1 MLILLNSVFTIT
13 SFISYQ
19 NFNPY
24 FCGNFLLDKSLK
36 NTLSTLIAAEGLGHG
51 YHDEWLF
58 KNLTLGINP
67 GQRVALV
74 GINGAGKSTLLKLL
88 AERFS
93 PLEGKIVKNK
103 AVKIGFLD
111 QEPSFPDGYSISD
124 FIFSL
129 ENKQQQLIKEYEE
142 LIEDPNPDEKTL
154 NRLYEELSEHN
165 AWEYEHEIKTI
176 LSRMGI
182 NHLQQKIDTL
192 SGGQKKRLALAKLL
206 IEDPEIYVLDEP
218 TNHLDIDTIEWLEK
232 LLTSGNKTILLV
244 THDRYFLDNVCNT
257 IVELD
262 RGKIYNYNGNYA
274 FFLEKKSEREASDE
288 STFHKNKNLLKKELE
303 WMRRMPAAR
312 TVKSQ
317 SRINSF
323 YDLEEKTK
331 QRSDNQKVTLNV
343 KMSRQGNKI
352 LELNHIGQTFDDKK
366 IINDFSYTFKR
377 GDRIGLAGKN
387 GTGKS
392 TLLNIITGY
401 LNPEKGKVD
410 VGDTTVYGYY
420 KQGGLAFN
428 EKERVI
434 DIVKSDAEYIK
445 MADGQTISASALLT
459 LFLFPPKKQ
468 HGMVEKLSGGEKKR
482 LHLMKVLMQN
492 PNFLILDE
500 PTNDLDIDTLNVLEE
515 FLENFPG
522 VLILVSHDRYLLDKM
537 SEQLFI
543 MEGDGG
549 VSIYSGNYS
558 EYRISLDTAKDNPAQ
573 KKTKIEE
580 PVSSTSA
587 KKLSFKEQKELD
599 EIEETVAEK
608 ENEIEELTMKLNAV
622 ETSDY
627 LKIQEI
633 SLEIEKLNKQLEGI
647 MERWVE
653 LSEKTN

>member
-1 MLILLNSVFTIT
+1 M
-13 SFISYQ
+13 
-19 NFNPY
+19 
-24 FCGNFLLDKSLK
+24 
-36 NTLSTLIAAEGLGHG
+36 STLIAAENLGHA

-58 KNLTLGINP
+58 KNLTLGIQP

-74 GINGAGKSTLLKLL
+74 GINGAGKSTLLNLL
-88 AERFS
+88 AERFN

-103 AVKIGFLD
+103 SVKIGFLD
-111 QEPSFPDGYSISD
+111 QEPSFPDGHSISD
-124 FIFSL
+124 FIFST

-182 NHLQQKIDTL
+182 THLQQQISTL

-274 FFLEKKSEREASDE
+274 YFLEKKSEREMADE
-288 STFHKNKNLLKKELE
+288 STFQKNKNLLKKELE

-312 TVKSQ
+312 TTKSQ
-317 SRINSF
+317 SRIDAF
-323 YDLEEKTK
+323 YDLESKTK
-331 QRSDNQKVTLNV
+331 QRSDNQSVTLNV
-343 KMSRQGNKI
+343 KMARQGNKI
-352 LELNHIGQTFDDKK
+352 LELDHIGQSFNGNP

-377 GDRIGLAGKN
+377 ADRIGLAGKN

-401 LNPEKGKVD
+401 LTPEKGKVST
-410 VGDTTVYGYY
+410 GETTVYGYY

-445 MADGQTISASALLT
+445 MADGQTISASQLLT

-543 MEGDGG
+543 MEGNGEVG
-549 VSIYSGNYS
+549 IYNGNYS
-558 EYRISLDTAKDNPAQ
+558 EYRISLESPKEKAPA
-573 KKTKIEE
+573 KTKEQPAPQAAVN
-580 PVSSTSA
+580 PV
-587 KKLSFKEQKELD
+587 KKLSFKEQKELED
-599 EIEETVAEK
+599 SEAKIAELEGK
-608 ENEIEELTMKLNAV
+608 IQELSNSLLTIDSA
-622 ETSDY
+622 DY
-627 LKIQEI
+627 TKIQEI
-633 SLEIEKLNKQLEGI
+633 SKTIEGLNQELETVT
-647 MERWVE
+647 ERWLT
-653 LSEKTN
+653 LSEQ

>member
-1 MLILLNSVFTIT
+1 M
-13 SFISYQ
+13 
-19 NFNPY
+19 
-24 FCGNFLLDKSLK
+24 
-36 NTLSTLIAAEGLGHG
+36 STLIAAEGLGHG

-58 KNLTLGINP
+58 KNLTLGINS

-88 AERFS
+88 AERFP

-111 QEPSFPDGYSISD
+111 QEPQFTEGFSISD
-124 FIFSL
+124 HIFSL

-176 LSRMGI
+176 LNRMGI
-182 NHLQQKIDTL
+182 THLQQKISTL

-206 IEDPEIYVLDEP
+206 IEDPEILVLDEP

-232 LLTSGNKTILLV
+232 LLTTGQKTILLV

-262 RGKIYNYNGNYA
+262 RGKIFNYNGNYA
-274 FFLEKKSEREASDE
+274 YYLEKKSEREALDA
-288 STFHKNKNLLKKELE
+288 TVQHKNQQLLKKELE
-303 WMRRMPAAR
+303 WMRRMPQAR
-312 TVKSQ
+312 GTKSNA
-317 SRINSF
+317 RINAF

-331 QRSDNQKVTLNV
+331 KKSDNQTINLQM
-343 KMSRQGNKI
+343 KMSRQGGKI
-352 LELNHIGQTFDDKK
+352 IEIDHIAKAFDGRP
-366 IINDFSYTFKR
+366 IINDFSYTFKK

-392 TLLNIITGY
+392 TLLNIITSQLSPDAGT
-401 LNPEKGKVD
+401 VD
-410 VGDTTVYGYY
+410 TGETTVFGYY
-420 KQGGLAFN
+420 KQGGLTFDP
-428 EKERVI
+428 KERVI

-445 MADGQTISASALLT
+445 MADGSVITASALLT

-482 LHLMKVLMQN
+482 LNLMKVLMQN

-522 VLILVSHDRYLLDKM
+522 ILMLVSHDRYLLDKM
-537 SEQLFI
+537 SDQLFI
-543 MEGDGG
+543 MEGEG
-549 VSIYSGNYS
+549 VVKIYNGNYS
-558 EYRISLDTAKDNPAQ
+558 EYRLSLDQPKVKTEV
-573 KKTKIEE
+573 KKPVTTDIEQA
-580 PVSSTSA
+580 PVKAA

-599 EIEETVAEK
+599 DSEKGMNET
-608 ENEIEELTMKLNAV
+608 ENKIAELTGNLLKIDA
-622 ETSDY
+622 SDY
-627 LKIQEI
+627 VKIQEV
-633 SLEIEKLNKQLEGI
+633 SDEIEKLKLKLDEFT
-647 MERWVE
+647 MRWLE
-653 LSEKTN
+653 LSE

>member
-1 MLILLNSVFTIT
+1 M
-13 SFISYQ
+13 
-19 NFNPY
+19 
-24 FCGNFLLDKSLK
+24 
-36 NTLSTLIAAEGLGHG
+36 STLIAAEGLGHG
-51 YHDEWLF
+51 YHQEWLF
-58 KNLTLGINP
+58 KNLTLGINA

-88 AERFS
+88 AERFE

-103 AVKIGFLD
+103 SVKIGFLD
-111 QEPSFPDGYSISD
+111 QEPIFPEGYSISD
-124 FIFSL
+124 FIFSMD
-129 ENKQQQLIKEYEE
+129 NKQQQLIREYEE
-142 LIEDPNPDEKTL
+142 LIEQEHPNEEKL
-154 NRLYEELSEHN
+154 NHLYGELSEHN
-165 AWEYEHEIKTI
+165 AWEYEHQIKTI

-182 NHLQQKIDTL
+182 NHLQQKINTL

-232 LLTSGNKTILLV
+232 LLTTGSKTILLV

-262 RGKIYNYNGNYA
+262 RGKIFNYNGNYA
-274 FFLEKKSEREASDE
+274 YFLEKKAEREAADE
-288 STFHKNKNLLKKELE
+288 STFQKNKNLLKKELE

-312 TVKSQ
+312 TTKSR
-317 SRINSF
+317 SRIDAF

-331 QRSDNQKVTLNV
+331 QRSDNKQVTLNV
-343 KMSRQGNKI
+343 KMSRQGSKI
-352 LELNHIGQTFDDKK
+352 LELEHIAQSFGDKK
-366 IINDFSYTFKR
+366 IINDFSYTFKK

-392 TLLNIITGY
+392 TLLNIITNH
-401 LNPEKGKVD
+401 LQPEKGKVD
-410 VGDTTVYGYY
+410 IGETTVYGYY

-468 HGMVEKLSGGEKKR
+468 HGLVEKLSGGEKKR

-543 MEGDGG
+543 MEGDGE
-549 VSIYSGNYS
+549 VTIYNGNYS
-558 EYRISLDTAKDNPAQ
+558 EHRLSLETAKDASPKKAKQEATASPAVA
-573 KKTKIEE
+573 T
-580 PVSSTSA
+580 T
-587 KKLSFKEQKELD
+587 KKLSFKEQKELED
-599 EIEETVAEK
+599 IEQSMATK
-608 ENEIEELTMKLNAV
+608 ESQIAQLTKTLSTIDSA
-622 ETSDY
+622 DY
-627 LKIQEI
+627 LKIQEV
-633 SLEIEKLNKQLEGI
+633 SSSIENLNEELNQL
-647 MERWVE
+647 MERWIE
-653 LSEKTN
+653 LSEK

>member
-1 MLILLNSVFTIT
+1 M
-13 SFISYQ
+13 
-19 NFNPY
+19 
-24 FCGNFLLDKSLK
+24 
-36 NTLSTLIAAEGLGHG
+36 STLIAAEGLGHG

-58 KNLTLGINP
+58 KNLTLGINS

-88 AERFS
+88 AERFP

-111 QEPSFPDGYSISD
+111 QEPQFTEGFSISD
-124 FIFSL
+124 HIFSL

-142 LIEDPNPDEKTL
+142 LIENPNPDEKTL

-176 LSRMGI
+176 LNRMGI
-182 NHLQQKIDTL
+182 THLQQKISTL

-206 IEDPEIYVLDEP
+206 IEDPEILVLDEP

-232 LLTSGNKTILLV
+232 LLTTGQKTILLV

-274 FFLEKKSEREASDE
+274 YFLEKKSEREALDA
-288 STFHKNKNLLKKELE
+288 TVLHKNQQLLKKELE
-303 WMRRMPAAR
+303 WMRRMPQAR
-312 TVKSQ
+312 GTKSNA
-317 SRINSF
+317 RINAF
-323 YDLEEKTK
+323 YDLEEKSK
-331 QRSDNQKVTLNV
+331 KKSDNQSINLQM
-343 KMSRQGNKI
+343 KMSRQGGKI
-352 LELNHIGQTFDDKK
+352 IEVEHIAKSFDGRP

-392 TLLNIITGY
+392 TLLNIITSQ
-401 LNPEKGKVD
+401 LKPDAGKVD
-410 VGDTTVYGYY
+410 TGETTVFGYY
-420 KQGGLAFN
+420 KQGGLTFDP
-428 EKERVI
+428 KERVI

-445 MADGQTISASALLT
+445 MADGSVITASALLT

-482 LHLMKVLMQN
+482 LNLMKVLMQN

-522 VLILVSHDRYLLDKM
+522 ILMLVSHDRYLLDKM
-537 SEQLFI
+537 SDQLFI
-543 MEGDGG
+543 MEGEG
-549 VSIYSGNYS
+549 VVKIYNGNYS
-558 EYRISLDTAKDNPAQ
+558 EYRLSLEQP
-573 KKTKIEE
+573 KTKVETKKS
-580 PVSSTSA
+580 PVPVVEQAPIKTV
-587 KKLSFKEQKELD
+587 KKLSFKEQKELED
-599 EIEETVAEK
+599 SERGIAETEK
-608 ENEIEELTMKLNAV
+608 KIALLNESLVKIDA
-622 ETSDY
+622 SDY
-627 LKIQEI
+627 VKIQEI
-633 SLEIEKLNKQLEGI
+633 SNEIETLQSKLDEYT
-647 MERWVE
+647 MRWLE
-653 LSEKTN
+653 LSE

>member
-1 MLILLNSVFTIT
+1 M
-13 SFISYQ
+13 
-19 NFNPY
+19 
-24 FCGNFLLDKSLK
+24 
-36 NTLSTLIAAEGLGHG
+36 STLIAAENLGHA

-58 KNLTLGINP
+58 KNLTLGIQT

-88 AERFS
+88 AERFN

-103 AVKIGFLD
+103 SVKIGFLD

-182 NHLQQKIDTL
+182 THLQQQISTL

-232 LLTSGNKTILLV
+232 LLTTGNKTILLV

-262 RGKIYNYNGNYA
+262 RGKIYNYNGKYA
-274 FFLEKKSEREASDE
+274 YFLEKKSEREASDE
-288 STFHKNKNLLKKELE
+288 SSFHKNKNLLKKELE
-303 WMRRMPAAR
+303 WMRRMPQAR
-312 TVKSQ
+312 GTKSQ
-317 SRINSF
+317 ARIDAF
-323 YDLEEKTK
+323 YDLDAKTK
-331 QRSDNQKVTLNV
+331 QRTDNKTVTLNV

-352 LELNHIGQTFDDKK
+352 LELDHIGQTFGEKK
-366 IINDFSYTFKR
+366 IINDFNYTFKR
-377 GDRIGLAGKN
+377 ADRIGLAGKN

-392 TLLNIITGY
+392 TLLNIITGF
-401 LNPEKGKVD
+401 LQPEKGIVST
-410 VGDTTVYGYY
+410 GETTVYGYY

-434 DIVKSDAEYIK
+434 DIVTADAEYIK
-445 MADGQTISASALLT
+445 MADGQTISASQLLT

-482 LHLMKVLMQN
+482 LHLMKVLMAN

-543 MEGDGG
+543 MEGNGE
-549 VSIYSGNYS
+549 VNIYNGNYS
-558 EYRISLDTAKDNPAQ
+558 EYRNSLDLPKERVETKTVKTESAPPAA
-573 KKTKIEE
+573 TI
-580 PVSSTSA
+580 
-587 KKLSFKEQKELD
+587 KLSFKEQRELD
-599 EIEETVAEK
+599 ELEVKIAETET
-608 ENEIEELTMKLNAV
+608 EIDQLTASLLSIDCAN
-622 ETSDY
+622 Y
-627 LKIQEI
+627 QEI
-633 SLEIEKLNKQLEGI
+633 QKVTKTIESLNTSLEHTL
-647 MERWVE
+647 ERWVE
-653 LSEKTN
+653 LSEKTNKAN

>member
-1 MLILLNSVFTIT
+1 M
-13 SFISYQ
+13 
-19 NFNPY
+19 
-24 FCGNFLLDKSLK
+24 
-36 NTLSTLIAAEGLGHG
+36 
-51 YHDEWLF
+51 
-58 KNLTLGINP
+58 
-67 GQRVALV
+67 
-74 GINGAGKSTLLKLL
+74 NGAGKSTLLKLL
-88 AERFS
+88 AEKFN

-103 AVKIGFLD
+103 SVKIGFLD
-111 QEPSFPDGYSISD
+111 QEPTFPDNYSISD

-142 LIEDPNPDEKTL
+142 LIEDPNPDETKL
-154 NRLYEELSEHN
+154 NRLYEEMSEHN

-182 NHLQQKIDTL
+182 THLQQQISTL
-192 SGGQKKRLALAKLL
+192 SGGQKKRIALAKLL
-206 IEDPEIYVLDEP
+206 IEDPEMYILDEP

-262 RGKIYNYNGNYA
+262 KGKTFTYNGNYA
-274 FFLEKKSEREASDE
+274 YFLEKKSEREASDE
-288 STFHKNKNLLKKELE
+288 ATFQKNKNLLKKELE

-312 TVKSQ
+312 TTKSQ
-317 SRINSF
+317 SRIDAF
-323 YDLEEKTK
+323 YDLESKTK
-331 QRSDNQKVTLNV
+331 QSADKQDITLKV

-352 LELNHIGQTFDDKK
+352 LELDHIGQSFDDKK
-366 IINDFSYTFKR
+366 IINDFSYTFKKA
-377 GDRIGLAGKN
+377 DRIGLAGKN

-392 TLLNIITGY
+392 TLLNILTGF
-401 LNPEKGKVD
+401 LNPEKGNVS
-410 VGDTTVYGYY
+410 VGETTVFGYY

-428 EKERVI
+428 EKDRVI

-445 MADGQTISASALLT
+445 MADGQTISASQLLT

-522 VLILVSHDRYLLDKM
+522 VLMLVSHDRYLLDKM

-543 MEGDGG
+543 MEGEGQ
-549 VSIYSGNYS
+549 VSIYNGNYS
-558 EYRISLDTAKDNPAQ
+558 EYRTSLELEKEKIKESPKAPAPTPEKKDNSQ
-573 KKTKIEE
+573 KLTY
-580 PVSSTSA
+580 
-587 KKLSFKEQKELD
+587 KEQREL
-599 EIEETVAEK
+599 
-608 ENEIEELTMKLNAV
+608 EELEQTIAVTEEKINSLTASLNNFESA
-622 ETSDY
+622 DY
-627 LKIQEI
+627 LGIQ
-633 SLEIEKLNKQLEGI
+633 SVTKDIEALNNAMEKT

-653 LSEKTN
+653 LSEKNN

>member
-1 MLILLNSVFTIT
+1 M
-13 SFISYQ
+13 
-19 NFNPY
+19 
-24 FCGNFLLDKSLK
+24 
-36 NTLSTLIAAEGLGHG
+36 STLIAAEGLGHG

-111 QEPSFPDGYSISD
+111 QEPSFPEGYSISD

-142 LIEDPNPDEKTL
+142 LIEDPNPNEKTL

-182 NHLQQKIDTL
+182 NHLQQKIATL

-232 LLTSGNKTILLV
+232 LLTTGNKTILLV

-257 IVELD
+257 IVELE

-274 FFLEKKSEREASDE
+274 FFLEKKAEREASDE
-288 STFHKNKNLLKKELE
+288 STFQKNKNLLKKELE

-331 QRSDNQKVTLNV
+331 QRSDNQQVTLNV

-352 LELNHIGQTFDDKK
+352 LELNHIGQAFDEKR
-366 IINDFSYTFKR
+366 IINDFSYVFKR

-392 TLLNIITGY
+392 TLLNIITGIIH
-401 LNPEKGKVD
+401 PEKGNVD

-543 MEGDGG
+543 MEGEGN
-549 VSIYSGNYS
+549 VSIYNGNYS
-558 EYRISLDTAKDNPAQ
+558 EYRISLDQPKDNNTPKKLTIEVQ
-573 KKTKIEE
+573 KPNTQ
-580 PVSSTSA
+580 T

-599 EIEETVAEK
+599 DLEGAVAEK
-608 ENEIEELTMKLNAV
+608 ENEIEELTKQLN
-622 ETSDY
+622 EIDSINY

-633 SLEIEKLNKQLEGI
+633 SEKINNLNLQLSQR

-653 LSEKTN
+653 LSEKTI

>member
-1 MLILLNSVFTIT
+1 M
-13 SFISYQ
+13 
-19 NFNPY
+19 
-24 FCGNFLLDKSLK
+24 
-36 NTLSTLIAAEGLGHG
+36 STLIAAEALGHG

-58 KNLTLGINP
+58 KNLTLGINA

-88 AERFS
+88 AERFP

-129 ENKQQQLIKEYEE
+129 DNKQQQIIKEYEE
-142 LIEDPNPDEKTL
+142 LIEQEHPDEKTL
-154 NRLYEELSEHN
+154 NRLYDELSEHN

-182 NHLQQKIDTL
+182 TQLQQKIDTL
-192 SGGQKKRLALAKLL
+192 SGGQRKRLALAKLL

-232 LLTSGNKTILLV
+232 LLTTGNKTLLLV

-262 RGKIYNYNGNYA
+262 RGKMFTYNGNYGY
-274 FFLEKKSEREASDE
+274 FLEKKSEREAQDD
-288 STFHKNKNLLKKELE
+288 STFQKNKNLLKKELE

-312 TVKSQ
+312 TTKSQ
-317 SRINSF
+317 ARIDSF
-323 YDLEEKTK
+323 YDLEDKTK
-331 QRSDNQKVTLNV
+331 QRNEHQKVTLNV
-343 KMSRQGNKI
+343 KMARQGGKI
-352 LELNHIGQTFDDKK
+352 LELEHVRQDFDEKK
-366 IINDFSYTFKR
+366 IITDFSYVFKK

-392 TLLNIITGY
+392 TLLNIITGS
-401 LNPEKGKVD
+401 LKPTSGTVSI
-410 VGDTTVYGYY
+410 GDTTKYGYY
-420 KQGGLAFN
+420 QQKGLTFN

-434 DIVKSDAEYIK
+434 DIVKADAEYIK

-468 HGMVEKLSGGEKKR
+468 HGFVEKLSGGEKKR

-522 VLILVSHDRYLLDKM
+522 VLVLVSHDRYLLDKM

-543 MEGDGG
+543 MEGNGE
-549 VSIYSGNYS
+549 VKIFNGNYS
-558 EYRISLDTAKDNPAQ
+558 EYRISLEQEKDAIV
-573 KKTKIEE
+573 KKLKTEE
-580 PVSSTSA
+580 PKPNTA
-587 KKLSFKEQKELD
+587 TAKLSFKEQKEF
-599 EIEETVAEK
+599 
-608 ENEIEELTMKLNAV
+608 NEL
-622 ETSDY
+622 
-627 LKIQEI
+627 EI
-633 SLEIEKLNKQLEGI
+633 SLADIEKTLTALTNSLNEIDPSNYSEIQKLSEQIAALNKDAETKL
-647 MERWVE
+647 ERWME
-653 LSEKTN
+653 LSEK

>member
-1 MLILLNSVFTIT
+1 M
-13 SFISYQ
+13 
-19 NFNPY
+19 
-24 FCGNFLLDKSLK
+24 
-36 NTLSTLIAAEGLGHG
+36 STLIAAENLGHA

-58 KNLTLGINP
+58 KNLTLGIQP

-88 AERFS
+88 AERFN

-103 AVKIGFLD
+103 SVKIGFLD
-111 QEPSFPDGYSISD
+111 QEPSFPDGHSISD
-124 FIFSL
+124 FIFST

-182 NHLQQKIDTL
+182 THLQQQISTL

-274 FFLEKKSEREASDE
+274 YFLEKKSEREMADE
-288 STFHKNKNLLKKELE
+288 STFQKNKNLLKKELE

-312 TVKSQ
+312 TTKSQ
-317 SRINSF
+317 SRIDAF
-323 YDLEEKTK
+323 YDLESKTK
-331 QRSDNQKVTLNV
+331 QRSDNQSVTLNV
-343 KMSRQGNKI
+343 KMARQGNKI
-352 LELNHIGQTFDDKK
+352 LELDHIGQSFNGNP

-377 GDRIGLAGKN
+377 ADRIGLAGKN

-401 LNPEKGKVD
+401 LTPEKGKVST
-410 VGDTTVYGYY
+410 GETTVYGYY

-445 MADGQTISASALLT
+445 MADGQTISASQLLT

-543 MEGDGG
+543 MEGNGEVG
-549 VSIYSGNYS
+549 IYNGNYS
-558 EYRISLDTAKDNPAQ
+558 EYRISLESPKEKAPA
-573 KKTKIEE
+573 KTKEQPAPQAAVN
-580 PVSSTSA
+580 PV
-587 KKLSFKEQKELD
+587 KKLSFKEQKELED
-599 EIEETVAEK
+599 SEAKIAELEGK
-608 ENEIEELTMKLNAV
+608 IQELSNSLLTIDSA
-622 ETSDY
+622 DY
-627 LKIQEI
+627 TKIQEI
-633 SLEIEKLNKQLEGI
+633 SKTIEGLNQELETVT
-647 MERWVE
+647 ERWLT
-653 LSEKTN
+653 LSEQ

>member
-1 MLILLNSVFTIT
+1 M
-13 SFISYQ
+13 
-19 NFNPY
+19 
-24 FCGNFLLDKSLK
+24 
-36 NTLSTLIAAEGLGHG
+36 STLIAAENLGHA

-58 KNLTLGINP
+58 KNLTLGIQT

-88 AERFS
+88 AERFN

-103 AVKIGFLD
+103 SVKIGFLD

-182 NHLQQKIDTL
+182 THLQQQISTL

-232 LLTSGNKTILLV
+232 LLTTGNKTILLV

-262 RGKIYNYNGNYA
+262 RGKIYNYNGKYA
-274 FFLEKKSEREASDE
+274 YFLEKKSEREASDE
-288 STFHKNKNLLKKELE
+288 SSFHKNKNLLKKELE
-303 WMRRMPAAR
+303 WMRRMPQAR
-312 TVKSQ
+312 GTKSQ
-317 SRINSF
+317 ARIDAF
-323 YDLEEKTK
+323 YDLDAKTK
-331 QRSDNQKVTLNV
+331 QRTDNKTVTLNV

-352 LELNHIGQTFDDKK
+352 LELDHIGQTFGEKK
-366 IINDFSYTFKR
+366 IINDFNYTFKR
-377 GDRIGLAGKN
+377 ADRIGLAGKN

-392 TLLNIITGY
+392 TLLNIITGF
-401 LNPEKGKVD
+401 LQPEKGIVST
-410 VGDTTVYGYY
+410 GETTVYGYY

-434 DIVKSDAEYIK
+434 DIVTADAEYIK
-445 MADGQTISASALLT
+445 MADGQTISASQLLT

-482 LHLMKVLMQN
+482 LHLMKVLMAN

-543 MEGDGG
+543 MEGNGE
-549 VSIYSGNYS
+549 VNIYNGNYS
-558 EYRISLDTAKDNPAQ
+558 EYRNSLDLPKEKVETKTVKTESAPPAA
-573 KKTKIEE
+573 TI
-580 PVSSTSA
+580 
-587 KKLSFKEQKELD
+587 KLSFKEQRELD
-599 EIEETVAEK
+599 ELEVKIAETETEIDQLTASLLSIDSANYQEIQQVTKTIES
-608 ENEIEELTMKLNAV
+608 LN
-622 ETSDY
+622 
-627 LKIQEI
+627 I
-633 SLEIEKLNKQLEGI
+633 SLEHTL
-647 MERWVE
+647 ERWVK
-653 LSEKTN
+653 LSEKPNKTN

>member
-1 MLILLNSVFTIT
+1 M
-13 SFISYQ
+13 
-19 NFNPY
+19 
-24 FCGNFLLDKSLK
+24 
-36 NTLSTLIAAEGLGHG
+36 STLIAAEGLGHG

-88 AERFS
+88 AERFA

-103 AVKIGFLD
+103 AIKIGFLD

-182 NHLQQKIDTL
+182 NHLQQKISTL

-274 FFLEKKSEREASDE
+274 SFLEKKAEREASDE
-288 STFHKNKNLLKKELE
+288 STFQKNKNLLKKELE

-317 SRINSF
+317 SRINAF

-331 QRSDNQKVTLNV
+331 QRSDNQQVTLNV

-352 LELNHIGQTFDDKK
+352 LELDHIGQTFDDKK
-366 IINDFSYTFKR
+366 IINDFSYVFKR

-428 EKERVI
+428 GKERVI

-543 MEGDGG
+543 MEGEGN
-549 VSIYSGNYS
+549 VSIYNGNYS
-558 EYRISLDTAKDNPAQ
+558 EYRISLDNAKDNPAP
-573 KKTKIEE
+573 KKSVIEE
-580 PVSSTSA
+580 QKNVASP

-599 EIEETVAEK
+599 EIEKTISEK
-608 ENEIEELTMKLNAV
+608 ENEIEELTKQLN
-622 ETSDY
+622 ETDASDY
-627 LKIQEI
+627 IKIQQSSEEI
-633 SLEIEKLNKQLEGI
+633 AKLNKDLEQI
-647 MERWVE
+647 MERWVV

>member
-1 MLILLNSVFTIT
+1 M
-13 SFISYQ
+13 
-19 NFNPY
+19 
-24 FCGNFLLDKSLK
+24 
-36 NTLSTLIAAEGLGHG
+36 STLIAAESLGHA

-58 KNLTLGINP
+58 KNLTLGIQT

-103 AVKIGFLD
+103 SVKIGFLD
-111 QEPSFPDGYSISD
+111 QEPSFTDGYSISD

-142 LIEDPNPDEKTL
+142 LIEDPNPDEKKL

-182 NHLQQKIDTL
+182 THLQQKIATL

-206 IEDPEIYVLDEP
+206 IEDPDIYVLDEP
-218 TNHLDIDTIEWLEK
+218 TNHLDIDTIEWLES

-262 RGKIYNYNGNYA
+262 RGKMYNYNGNYA
-274 FFLEKKSEREASDE
+274 YFLERKSEREMADE
-288 STFHKNKNLLKKELE
+288 STFQKNKNLLKKELE
-303 WMRRMPAAR
+303 WMRRMPQAR
-312 TVKSQ
+312 GTKSQ
-317 SRINSF
+317 SRINAY
-323 YDLEEKTK
+323 YDLDEKTK
-331 QRSDNQKVTLNV
+331 QRSDNQTINLNM
-343 KMSRQGNKI
+343 KMARQGGKI
-352 LELNHIGQTFDDKK
+352 LELDHIGQSFGEKN
-366 IINDFSYTFKR
+366 IINDFTYTFKR
-377 GDRIGLAGKN
+377 ADRIGLAGKN

-401 LNPEKGKVD
+401 LSPEKGKVST
-410 VGDTTVYGYY
+410 GETTVYGYY

-445 MADGQTISASALLT
+445 MADGSMITASQLLT

-543 MEGDGG
+543 MEGDGI
-549 VSIYSGNYS
+549 VTIYNGNYS
-558 EYRISLDTAKDNPAQ
+558 EHRNSLEVAKEKPSAKDP
-573 KKTKIEE
+573 KLVEKT
-580 PVSSTSA
+580 PVPS
-587 KKLSFKEQKELD
+587 KKLSYKEQKELEESEVLIQKLET
-599 EIEETVAEK
+599 EIEV
-608 ENEIEELTMKLNAV
+608 NNALLF
-622 ETSDY
+622 TIDSKDY
-627 LKIQEI
+627 VKIQSI
-633 SLEIEKLNKQLEGI
+633 NDSIIALKARLDDVSS
-647 MERWVE
+647 RWLE
-653 LSEKTN
+653 LSELTS

>member
-1 MLILLNSVFTIT
+1 M
-13 SFISYQ
+13 
-19 NFNPY
+19 
-24 FCGNFLLDKSLK
+24 
-36 NTLSTLIAAEGLGHG
+36 STLIAAEGLGHA

-58 KNLTLGINP
+58 KKLTLGIQA

-88 AERFS
+88 AERFL

-103 AVKIGFLD
+103 SVRIGFLD
-111 QEPSFPDGYSISD
+111 QEPTFPDGYSISD

-142 LIEDPNPDEKTL
+142 LIEQENPDEDHL
-154 NRLYEELSEHN
+154 NRLYGELSEHN

-182 NHLQQKIDTL
+182 THLQQQISTL

-206 IEDPEIYVLDEP
+206 IEDPDFYILDEP

-232 LLTSGNKTILLV
+232 LLTSGNKTLLLV

-262 RGKIYNYNGNYA
+262 KGKTFTYNGNYA
-274 FFLEKKSEREASDE
+274 YFLEKKSEREASDE
-288 STFHKNKNLLKKELE
+288 ATFQKNKNLLKKELE
-303 WMRRMPAAR
+303 WMRRMPQAR
-312 TVKSQ
+312 GTKSQ
-317 SRINSF
+317 ARIDAF
-323 YDLEEKTK
+323 YDLESRTK
-331 QRSDNQKVTLNV
+331 QNAENGSITLNV
-343 KMSRQGNKI
+343 KMARQGNKI
-352 LELNHIGQTFDDKK
+352 LELDHIGQSFDEKK

-377 GDRIGLAGKN
+377 ADRIGLAGKN

-401 LNPEKGKVD
+401 LQPEKGNVS
-410 VGDTTVYGYY
+410 VGETTVYGYY

-543 MEGDGG
+543 MEGNGE
-549 VSIYSGNYS
+549 VNIYNGNYS
-558 EYRISLDTAKDNPAQ
+558 EYRLSLEQLKENAQKKAVTAAAATETTTAKD
-573 KKTKIEE
+573 
-580 PVSSTSA
+580 ST
-587 KKLSFKEQKELD
+587 KKLSYKEQKELEESEAKIATLED
-599 EIEETVAEK
+599 KIVSLTSSLSNIDSGDYKEIERVSG
-608 ENEIEELTMKLNAV
+608 EIHE
-622 ETSDY
+622 
-627 LKIQEI
+627 
-633 SLEIEKLNKQLEGI
+633 LNKQLDQV
-647 MERWVE
+647 MERWLE
-653 LSEKTN
+653 LSEKNN

>member
-1 MLILLNSVFTIT
+1 LR
-13 SFISYQ
+13 
-19 NFNPY
+19 
-24 FCGNFLLDKSLK
+24 NFLLDKSLK

-103 AVKIGFLD
+103 SVKIGFLD

-262 RGKIYNYNGNYA
+262 RGKIFNYNGNYA
-274 FFLEKKSEREASDE
+274 YFLEKKAEREASDD
-288 STFHKNKNLLKKELE
+288 STFQKNKNLLKKELE

-312 TVKSQ
+312 TTKSQ
-317 SRINSF
+317 SRIDSF

-352 LELNHIGQTFDDKK
+352 LELDHIGQTFDDKK
-366 IINDFSYTFKR
+366 IINNFSYTFKR

-401 LNPEKGKVD
+401 LKPEKGKVD

-522 VLILVSHDRYLLDKM
+522 VLMLVSHDRYLLDKM

-543 MEGDGG
+543 MEGNGG
-549 VSIYSGNYS
+549 VSIYNGNYS
-558 EYRISLDTAKDNPAQ
+558 EYRISLDNAKDNVITKA
-573 KKTKIEE
+573 KTVQE
-580 PVSSTSA
+580 SGSTTLM

-599 EIEETVAEK
+599 QIEETVAEK
-608 ENEIEELTMKLNAV
+608 ENEIDDLTKLFEAI
-622 ETSDY
+622 ESSDY
-627 LKIQEI
+627 KKIQDTAEQ
-633 SLEIEKLNKQLEGI
+633 IEKLNKELEQI

-653 LSEKTN
+653 LSDKSN

>member
-1 MLILLNSVFTIT
+1 M
-13 SFISYQ
+13 
-19 NFNPY
+19 
-24 FCGNFLLDKSLK
+24 
-36 NTLSTLIAAEGLGHG
+36 STLIAAESLGHA

-58 KNLTLGINP
+58 KNLTLGIQT

-103 AVKIGFLD
+103 STKIGFLD

-142 LIEDPNPDEKTL
+142 RIEDPNPDEKTL

-182 NHLQQKIDTL
+182 THLQQKIDTL

-274 FFLEKKSEREASDE
+274 YFLEKKSEREASDE

-303 WMRRMPAAR
+303 WMRRMPQAR
-312 TVKSQ
+312 GTKSQ
-317 SRINSF
+317 ARIDAF
-323 YDLEEKTK
+323 YDLDNKTK
-331 QRSDNQKVTLNV
+331 QRTDNQTITLKV
-343 KMSRQGNKI
+343 KMARQGNKI
-352 LELNHIGQTFDDKK
+352 LELNHIGQSFDNKA

-377 GDRIGLAGKN
+377 ADRIGLAGKN

-392 TLLNIITGY
+392 TLLNIMTSLLI
-401 LNPEKGKVD
+401 PEKGKVST
-410 VGDTTVYGYY
+410 GDTTVYGYY
-420 KQGGLAFN
+420 KQGGLSFN

-445 MADGQTISASALLT
+445 MADGSTISASQLLT

-543 MEGDGG
+543 MEGNGE
-549 VSIYSGNYS
+549 VTIYNGNYS
-558 EYRISLDTAKDNPAQ
+558 EYRLSLSNP
-573 KKTKIEE
+573 KEV
-580 PVSSTSA
+580 PVVKAIKQEVSEKSA
-587 KKLSFKEQKELD
+587 GKKLSYKEQKELEDSEMKIQLLEEEVAGLNKSID
-599 EIEETVAEK
+599 EIDASDYKKLKEVSDLIEK
-608 ENEIEELTMKLNAV
+608 KNEELDAV
-622 ETSDY
+622 TS
-627 LKIQEI
+627 
-633 SLEIEKLNKQLEGI
+633 
-647 MERWVE
+647 RWLE
-653 LSEKTN
+653 LSEL

>member
-1 MLILLNSVFTIT
+1 M
-13 SFISYQ
+13 
-19 NFNPY
+19 
-24 FCGNFLLDKSLK
+24 
-36 NTLSTLIAAEGLGHG
+36 STLIAAENLGHA

-58 KNLTLGINP
+58 KNLTLGIQT

-103 AVKIGFLD
+103 SVKIGFLD
-111 QEPSFPDGYSISD
+111 QEPSFTAGYSISD

-142 LIEDPNPDEKTL
+142 LIEDPNPDEKKL

-182 NHLQQKIDTL
+182 THLQQKISTL

-232 LLTSGNKTILLV
+232 LLTTGNKTLLLV

-274 FFLEKKSEREASDE
+274 YFLEKKSEREAADE
-288 STFHKNKNLLKKELE
+288 STFQKNKNLLKKELE

-312 TVKSQ
+312 TTKSQ
-317 SRINSF
+317 SRIDAF
-323 YDLEEKTK
+323 YDLDAKTK
-331 QRSDNQKVTLNV
+331 QRTDNQKVTLNV

-352 LELNHIGQTFDDKK
+352 LELDHIGQSFDGKN

-377 GDRIGLAGKN
+377 ADRIGLAGKN

-392 TLLNIITGY
+392 TLLNIITGF
-401 LNPEKGKVD
+401 LRPEQGKVNT
-410 VGDTTVYGYY
+410 GETTVYGYY

-445 MADGQTISASALLT
+445 MADGQTISASQLLT

-543 MEGDGG
+543 MEGNGQ
-549 VSIYSGNYS
+549 VAIYNGNYS
-558 EYRISLDTAKDNPAQ
+558 EYRISLDTPKEKTESKQQHNPASP
-573 KKTKIEE
+573 TPIV
-580 PVSSTSA
+580 PA
-587 KKLSFKEQKELD
+587 KKLSYKEQREL
-599 EIEETVAEK
+599 EEAEMK
-608 ENEIEELTMKLNAV
+608 IADLENEISTLTSSLAKIDSANYIELQRITEEIKALTIAL
-622 ETSDY
+622 E
-627 LKIQEI
+627 KIT
-633 SLEIEKLNKQLEGI
+633 
-647 MERWVE
+647 ERWLE
-653 LSEKTN
+653 LSEKE

>member
-1 MLILLNSVFTIT
+1 M
-13 SFISYQ
+13 
-19 NFNPY
+19 
-24 FCGNFLLDKSLK
+24 
-36 NTLSTLIAAEGLGHG
+36 STLIAAEGLGHG

-58 KNLTLGINP
+58 KNLTLGINS

-88 AERFS
+88 AERFP

-111 QEPSFPDGYSISD
+111 QEPQFTEGYSISD
-124 FIFSL
+124 HIFSL

-176 LSRMGI
+176 LNRMGI
-182 NHLQQKIDTL
+182 THLQQKIATL

-206 IEDPEIYVLDEP
+206 IEDPEILVLDEP

-232 LLTSGNKTILLV
+232 LLTTGQKTILLV

-262 RGKIYNYNGNYA
+262 RGKIFNYNGNYA
-274 FFLEKKSEREASDE
+274 YYLEKKSEREAQDA
-288 STFHKNKNLLKKELE
+288 TVLHKNQQLLKKELE
-303 WMRRMPAAR
+303 WMRRMPQAR
-312 TVKSQ
+312 GTKSNA
-317 SRINSF
+317 RINAF
-323 YDLEEKTK
+323 YDLEEKSK
-331 QRSDNQKVTLNV
+331 KKSDNQTINLQM
-343 KMSRQGNKI
+343 KMSRQGGKI
-352 LELNHIGQTFDDKK
+352 IEVDHVAKAFDGRP
-366 IINDFSYTFKR
+366 IINDFSYTFKK

-392 TLLNIITGY
+392 TLLNIITSQ
-401 LNPEKGKVD
+401 LIPDAGKVD
-410 VGDTTVYGYY
+410 IGDTTVFGYY
-420 KQGGLAFN
+420 KQGGLTFDP
-428 EKERVI
+428 KERVI

-445 MADGQTISASALLT
+445 MADGSVITASALLT

-482 LHLMKVLMQN
+482 LNLMKVLMQN

-522 VLILVSHDRYLLDKM
+522 ILMLVSHDRYLLDKM
-537 SEQLFI
+537 SDQLFI
-543 MEGDGG
+543 MEGEG
-549 VSIYSGNYS
+549 VVKIYNGNYS
-558 EYRISLDTAKDNPAQ
+558 EYRLSLDQPKVKQ
-573 KKTKIEE
+573 ESKKVNTPTTEITPSK
-580 PVSSTSA
+580 ST

-599 EIEETVAEK
+599 DSEK
-608 ENEIEELTMKLNAV
+608 AMTATEAKITELTKTLNNIDS
-622 ETSDY
+622 SDY
-627 LKIQEI
+627 VKIQEV
-633 SLEIEKLNKQLEGI
+633 SSEIELLKTKLDDLTL
-647 MERWVE
+647 RWLE
-653 LSEKTN
+653 LSE

>member
-1 MLILLNSVFTIT
+1 M
-13 SFISYQ
+13 
-19 NFNPY
+19 
-24 FCGNFLLDKSLK
+24 
-36 NTLSTLIAAEGLGHG
+36 STLIAAENLGHA

-58 KNLTLGINP
+58 KNLTLGIQT

-88 AERFS
+88 AERFN

-103 AVKIGFLD
+103 FVKIGFLD
-111 QEPSFPDGYSISD
+111 QEPSFPDGFSISD
-124 FIFSL
+124 FIFSS

-142 LIEDPNPDEKTL
+142 LIEDPNPDENKL

-182 NHLQQKIDTL
+182 THLQQKIDTL

-218 TNHLDIDTIEWLEK
+218 TNHLDIDTIEWLES

-274 FFLEKKSEREASDE
+274 YFLERKAEREAADE
-288 STFHKNKNLLKKELE
+288 STFQKNKNLLKKELE
-303 WMRRMPAAR
+303 WMRRMPQAR
-312 TVKSQ
+312 GTKSQ
-317 SRINSF
+317 SRINAF
-323 YDLEEKTK
+323 YDLEDKTK
-331 QRSDNQKVTLNV
+331 QRGDNQSINLNM
-343 KMSRQGNKI
+343 KMARQGSKI
-352 LELNHIGQTFDDKK
+352 LELEHIGQSFGPIN
-366 IINDFSYTFKR
+366 IIKDFTYTFKR

-392 TLLNIITGY
+392 TLLNIITGN
-401 LNPEKGKVD
+401 LIPEKGI
-410 VGDTTVYGYY
+410 VGKGETTVYGYY
-420 KQGGLAFN
+420 KQGGLTFN

-445 MADGQTISASALLT
+445 MADGSMITASQLLT

-543 MEGDGG
+543 MEGNGD
-549 VSIYSGNYS
+549 VTIYNGNYS
-558 EYRISLDTAKDNPAQ
+558 EHRISLEIPKEKVAPKNT
-573 KKTKIEE
+573 KTE
-580 PVSSTSA
+580 PINTKSTPS
-587 KKLSFKEQKELD
+587 KKLSYKEQKELED
-599 EIEETVAEK
+599 AELK
-608 ENEIEELTMKLNAV
+608 MQTL
-622 ETSDY
+622 ETSISRLTSSLLEIDSADY

-633 SLEIEKLNKQLEGI
+633 TKMIEIQQKDLDVIL
-647 MERWVE
+647 ERWLE
-653 LSEKTN
+653 LSENT

>member
-1 MLILLNSVFTIT
+1 M
-13 SFISYQ
+13 
-19 NFNPY
+19 
-24 FCGNFLLDKSLK
+24 
-36 NTLSTLIAAEGLGHG
+36 
-51 YHDEWLF
+51 
-58 KNLTLGINP
+58 
-67 GQRVALV
+67 
-74 GINGAGKSTLLKLL
+74 
-88 AERFS
+88 
-93 PLEGKIVKNK
+93 
-103 AVKIGFLD
+103 
-111 QEPSFPDGYSISD
+111 
-124 FIFSL
+124 
-129 ENKQQQLIKEYEE
+129 
-142 LIEDPNPDEKTL
+142 
-154 NRLYEELSEHN
+154 
-165 AWEYEHEIKTI
+165 
-176 LSRMGI
+176 
-182 NHLQQKIDTL
+182 
-192 SGGQKKRLALAKLL
+192 
-206 IEDPEIYVLDEP
+206 
-218 TNHLDIDTIEWLEK
+218 
-232 LLTSGNKTILLV
+232 
-244 THDRYFLDNVCNT
+244 
-257 IVELD
+257 ELD

-288 STFHKNKNLLKKELE
+288 STFQKNKNLLKKELE

-352 LELNHIGQTFDDKK
+352 LELDHIGQTFDDKK
-366 IINDFSYTFKR
+366 IINDFSYVFKK

-392 TLLNIITGY
+392 TLLNIITGH

-468 HGMVEKLSGGEKKR
+468 HGIVEKLSGGEKKR

-543 MEGDGG
+543 MEGEGN
-549 VSIYSGNYS
+549 VSIYNGNYS
-558 EYRISLDTAKDNPAQ
+558 EYRISLDNTKDNPAP
-573 KKTKIEE
+573 KKTI
-580 PVSSTSA
+580 VSAQSNTVTA
-587 KKLSFKEQKELD
+587 KKLSFKEQKELE
-599 EIEETVAEK
+599 EIEQTIAEK
-608 ENEIEELTMKLNAV
+608 ENEVEELTKQMNVTNAA
-622 ETSDY
+622 DY
-627 LKIQEI
+627 IKIQEL
-633 SLEIEKLNKQLEGI
+633 SERIEKINKELEQI
-647 MERWVE
+647 MVRWVE

>member
-1 MLILLNSVFTIT
+1 
-13 SFISYQ
+13 
-19 NFNPY
+19 
-24 FCGNFLLDKSLK
+24 
-36 NTLSTLIAAEGLGHG
+36 LSTLIAAEGLGHG

-58 KNLTLGINP
+58 KNLTLGINS

-88 AERFS
+88 AERFP

-111 QEPSFPDGYSISD
+111 QEPQFTEGYSISD
-124 FIFSL
+124 HIFSL

-176 LSRMGI
+176 LNRMGI
-182 NHLQQKIDTL
+182 THLQQKISTL

-206 IEDPEIYVLDEP
+206 IEDPEILVLDEP

-232 LLTSGNKTILLV
+232 LLTTGQKTILLV

-262 RGKIYNYNGNYA
+262 RGKIFNYNGNYA
-274 FFLEKKSEREASDE
+274 YFLEKKSEREALDA
-288 STFHKNKNLLKKELE
+288 TVLHKNQQLLKKELE
-303 WMRRMPAAR
+303 WMRRMPQAR
-312 TVKSQ
+312 GTKSNA
-317 SRINSF
+317 RINAF
-323 YDLEEKTK
+323 YDLEEKSKKKT
-331 QRSDNQKVTLNV
+331 DNQSINLQM
-343 KMSRQGNKI
+343 KMSRQGGKI
-352 LELNHIGQTFDDKK
+352 IEVEHIAKAFDGRA
-366 IINDFSYTFKR
+366 IINDFSYTFKK

-392 TLLNIITGY
+392 TLLNIITSQLTPDSGR
-401 LNPEKGKVD
+401 VD
-410 VGDTTVYGYY
+410 TGDTTVFGYY
-420 KQGGLAFN
+420 KQGGLTFDP
-428 EKERVI
+428 KERVI

-445 MADGQTISASALLT
+445 MADGSVITASALLT

-482 LHLMKVLMQN
+482 LNLMKVLMQN

-522 VLILVSHDRYLLDKM
+522 ILMLVSHDRYLLDKM
-537 SEQLFI
+537 SDQLFI
-543 MEGDGG
+543 MEGEG
-549 VSIYSGNYS
+549 VVKIYNGNYS
-558 EYRISLDTAKDNPAQ
+558 EYRLSLDQPKAKVET
-573 KKTKIEE
+573 KKVSTPIVEQT
-580 PVSSTSA
+580 PVKA
-587 KKLSFKEQKELD
+587 VKKLSFKEQKELED
-599 EIEETVAEK
+599 SEKGISETENKISSLSDRLLKIDASDYVKIQEVS
-608 ENEIEELTMKLNAV
+608 NEIETLQTKLDEYTM
-622 ETSDY
+622 
-627 LKIQEI
+627 
-633 SLEIEKLNKQLEGI
+633 
-647 MERWVE
+647 RWLE
-653 LSEKTN
+653 LSE

>member
-1 MLILLNSVFTIT
+1 M
-13 SFISYQ
+13 
-19 NFNPY
+19 
-24 FCGNFLLDKSLK
+24 
-36 NTLSTLIAAEGLGHG
+36 STLIAAEGLGHA

-58 KNLTLGINP
+58 KNLTLGINA

-103 AVKIGFLD
+103 ATKIGFLD

-142 LIEDPNPDEKTL
+142 LIEQENPDEQKL
-154 NRLYEELSEHN
+154 NRLYELLSEHN

-182 NHLQQKIDTL
+182 TQLQQKIDTL
-192 SGGQKKRLALAKLL
+192 SGGQRKRLALAKLL

-232 LLTSGNKTILLV
+232 LLTSGNKTLLLV

-262 RGKIYNYNGNYA
+262 RGKMFNYNGNYA
-274 FFLEKKSEREASDE
+274 YFLEKKAEREAADDA
-288 STFHKNKNLLKKELE
+288 TFQKNKNLLKKELE

-312 TVKSQ
+312 TTKSQ
-317 SRINSF
+317 ARIDSF
-323 YDLEEKTK
+323 YDLEDKTK
-331 QRSDNQKVTLNV
+331 QRSDHQKVTLNV
-343 KMSRQGNKI
+343 KMARQGGKI
-352 LELNHIGQTFDDKK
+352 LELDQIQQDFDEKK
-366 IINDFSYTFKR
+366 IIKNFTYVFKK

-392 TLLNIITGY
+392 TLLNIITGN
-401 LNPEKGKVD
+401 LKPTKGTVAI
-410 VGDTTVYGYY
+410 GDTTKYGYY
-420 KQGGLAFN
+420 QQKGLSFN

-434 DIVKSDAEYIK
+434 DIVKAEAEFIK
-445 MADGQTISASALLT
+445 MADGQMISASALLT

-468 HGMVEKLSGGEKKR
+468 HGFVEKLSGGEKKR

-522 VLILVSHDRYLLDKM
+522 VLVLVSHDRYLLDKM

-543 MEGDGG
+543 MEGNGE
-549 VSIYSGNYS
+549 VRIFNGNYS
-558 EYRISLDTAKDNPAQ
+558 EYRISVEQEKEAATKKQ
-573 KKTKIEE
+573 KAPEKT
-580 PVSSTSA
+580 SNNGN
-587 KKLSFKEQKELD
+587 KLTFKEQQEFQTL
-599 EIEETVAEK
+599 
-608 ENEIEELTMKLNAV
+608 ENSLAANEM
-622 ETSDY
+622 
-627 LKIQEI
+627 EI
-633 SLEIEKLNKQLEGI
+633 SN
-647 MERWVE
+647 
-653 LSEKTN
+653 LSEKLLTVDPSNYTEIQGITAKIDVLKQQSEVDLERWMELSDK